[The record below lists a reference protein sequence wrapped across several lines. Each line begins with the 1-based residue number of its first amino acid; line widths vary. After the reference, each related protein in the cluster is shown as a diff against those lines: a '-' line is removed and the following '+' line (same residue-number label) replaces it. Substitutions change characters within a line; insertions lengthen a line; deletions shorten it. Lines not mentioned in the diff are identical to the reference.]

1 MKDLMFPH
9 ALRSFLLA
17 VMALALAGPA
27 WAQVIEHKLT
37 ASDGAVSDNF
47 GYSVS
52 LSGERAL
59 VGSHRSD
66 PLGTLSGSAYMYE
79 RQGDGSWLEVDK
91 LTASD
96 GAEEDFF
103 GYSVSLSGDRA
114 LVAAYRDDDV
124 GSGSGSAYAF
134 ERQGDG
140 SWLEVDKLTAS
151 DGSGGDEFGW
161 SVSLS
166 GDRAL
171 VSAHQHDDLGS
182 NSGSAY
188 VYDNIFPT
196 AVEMA
201 VDLPQGYLLSAPYP
215 NPFNPQAQFSLEV
228 AQAQQV
234 RIEVYN
240 TLGRP
245 IDVLLD
251 ELLPGRGTRTFT
263 FDAGSLPSGV
273 YLLRVTG
280 ETFAATRT
288 MTLLK

>member
-37 ASDGAVSDNF
+37 ASDGAV
-47 GYSVS
+47 
-52 LSGERAL
+52 
-59 VGSHRSD
+59 
-66 PLGTLSGSAYMYE
+66 T
-79 RQGDGSWLEVDK
+79 
-91 LTASD
+91 
-96 GAEEDFF
+96 EDFF
-103 GYSVSLSGDRA
+103 SRVSLSGDRA
-114 LVAAYRDDDV
+114 LVGALGDDDL
-124 GSGSGSAYAF
+124 GSQSGSAYVY

-201 VDLPQGYLLSAPYP
+201 ADFPQGYLLSELYP
-215 NPFNPQAQFSLEV
+215 NPFNPQVHFSLEV
-228 AQAQQV
+228 AQSQQV
-234 RIEVYN
+234 RIEVFN
-240 TLGRP
+240 TLGRR